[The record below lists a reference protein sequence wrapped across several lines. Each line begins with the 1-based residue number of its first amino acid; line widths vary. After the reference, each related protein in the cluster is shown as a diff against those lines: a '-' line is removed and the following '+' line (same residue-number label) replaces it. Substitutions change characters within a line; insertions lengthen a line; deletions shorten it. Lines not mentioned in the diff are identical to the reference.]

1 MTYLKTLIY
10 WPQTF
15 EQFWIIKFTIYI
27 SIYYNCIITF
37 KSLRVEIRSEMPRVK
52 ILLPLILNLSH
63 RTDCETHTNSAVHS
77 VQWPMTCLFILFSRP
92 RRSALLSIFFCFAT
106 FFVTF
111 LRNNLL
117 SCAMALLLKD
127 FIMIGN
133 VDSEKLTTC
142 KSVESV

>member
-1 MTYLKTLIY
+1 M
-10 WPQTF
+10 
-15 EQFWIIKFTIYI
+15 
-27 SIYYNCIITF
+27 
-37 KSLRVEIRSEMPRVK
+37 
-52 ILLPLILNLSH
+52 SH
-63 RTDCETHTNSAVHS
+63 RTDCETHTNSAVHA